1 MSNNKQSSVD
11 KGWLILPLLM
21 FGICTDGSYEILIGW
36 LRKSY
41 TFKFNNNEQQ

>member
-1 MSNNKQSSVD
+1 MRNNKQNSTD

-21 FGICTDGSYEILIGW
+21 FGRCADGSYEILIGW

-41 TFKFNNNEQQ
+41 TIKFNKND